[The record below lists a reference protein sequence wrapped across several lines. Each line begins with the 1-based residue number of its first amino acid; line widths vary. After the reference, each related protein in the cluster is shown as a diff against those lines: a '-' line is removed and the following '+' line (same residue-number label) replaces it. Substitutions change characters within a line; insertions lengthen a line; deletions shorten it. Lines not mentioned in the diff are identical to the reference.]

1 MTAAELARRDGHE
14 AIATLIEEHEH
25 RLAQRN
31 IKPALRA
38 PRLPASPPEEPAQPD
53 DASQVTGQQL
63 IIFQFDQQLDEHEP
77 EAGEIDAL
85 QPMVTNLLF
94 LCPSECLA
102 NWRFGRTRGCNQLMN
117 TPSSNVH
124 PMSRQPS
131 SVEHLWWSWIWGDW
145 TSNYQT
151 DLVPMMWV
159 SAF

>member
-63 IIFQFDQQLDEHEP
+63 IIFQFDQQLGEHDP
-77 EAGEIDAL
+77 AAGEIDAL
-85 QPMVTNLLF
+85 QPMDARLQLADEHAVEQRAANEHTVEQRRAPLLVMDLGELDF
-94 LCPSECLA
+94 
-102 NWRFGRTRGCNQLMN
+102 QL
-117 TPSSNVH
+117 P
-124 PMSRQPS
+124 
-131 SVEHLWWSWIWGDW
+131 D
-145 TSNYQT
+145 
-151 DLVPMMWV
+151 
-159 SAF
+159 